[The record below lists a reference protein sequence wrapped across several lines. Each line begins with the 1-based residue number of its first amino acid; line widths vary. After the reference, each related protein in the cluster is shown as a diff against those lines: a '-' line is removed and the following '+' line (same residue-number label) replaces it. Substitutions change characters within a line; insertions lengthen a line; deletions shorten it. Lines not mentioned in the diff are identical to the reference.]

1 VLTSPEAN
9 PPAPVPRVAVGLGLY
24 AAVVG
29 LTSFVGWV
37 ADLRRLT
44 DWYNSGISIQPNTTI
59 AAMAAGAAVV
69 SLALDKR
76 RAAAALGLLA
86 GVIGAMTVIQYV
98 VNVDLGVDALLLFG
112 RPWGR
117 LGAVAPGRMGP
128 PAATSFT
135 LLGIGLLFAA
145 GILRFRPLA
154 PAFGLMVAGIATLS
168 LMGYIFKASVL
179 YTVPRLTTIAFQT
192 STVLFALG
200 MGLVAALPEE
210 QPIRLL
216 RDPGAAGLLARR
228 ALPFIIVLPVVL
240 GFLVE
245 KGVIAGLYDPR
256 MGTATLVAMLIFLL
270 TGLLT
275 WGAFVVNGRELEQRR
290 AESALKEADR
300 RKDVFLATLAH
311 ELRSPLAPIRNA
323 LHILRASGERIPA
336 PASIDMVERQVGH
349 LVRLVDDLME
359 VSRISR
365 GQPQLRPERVALAT
379 IIAAAVETNRAKI
392 DAASQR
398 LSVSLPSEPLMLDA
412 DPVRLIQV
420 FGNLL
425 HNATK
430 YTDRNGQLSITAT
443 RHGDRVTVS
452 VRDSGIG
459 ISPALLPHVFEMFTQ
474 GDQARG
480 RDTGGLGIGLAL
492 VQSLIHLHG
501 GSVEARSEGLEK
513 GSEFI
518 VQLPLARGNG
528 AEPPR
533 EAPAAVRTSHH
544 RILVVDDNQD
554 IADSLAELLGIS
566 GAETEVAYDGF
577 VALERLNTFHPT
589 VAMLDIGMPKMDG
602 YELCG
607 RIRGQDPTIVLIALT
622 GWGQPEDVRRAK
634 AAGFDHHL
642 TKPIKPDTLLTL
654 LASLE
659 RSAEATL

>member
-1 VLTSPEAN
+1 
-9 PPAPVPRVAVGLGLY
+9 
-24 AAVVG
+24 
-29 LTSFVGWV
+29 
-37 ADLRRLT
+37 
-44 DWYNSGISIQPNTTI
+44 
-59 AAMAAGAAVV
+59 M
-69 SLALDKR
+69 
-76 RAAAALGLLA
+76 
-86 GVIGAMTVIQYV
+86 
-98 VNVDLGVDALLLFG
+98 
-112 RPWGR
+112 
-117 LGAVAPGRMGP
+117 
-128 PAATSFT
+128 
-135 LLGIGLLFAA
+135 
-145 GILRFRPLA
+145 
-154 PAFGLMVAGIATLS
+154 
-168 LMGYIFKASVL
+168 
-179 YTVPRLTTIAFQT
+179 
-192 STVLFALG
+192 
-200 MGLVAALPEE
+200 
-210 QPIRLL
+210 
-216 RDPGAAGLLARR
+216 
-228 ALPFIIVLPVVL
+228 
-240 GFLVE
+240 E

-311 ELRSPLAPIRNA
+311 ELRNPLAPIRNA
-323 LHILRASGERIPA
+323 LHILRASGDPIPA
-336 PASIDMVERQVGH
+336 PASIDMVERHVRH

-379 IIAAAVETNRAKI
+379 IIEAAVETNRAKI

-398 LSVSLPSEPLMLDA
+398 LSVLLPSEPLMLDA

-459 ISPALLPHVFEMFTQ
+459 IPPALLPQVFEMFTQ

-480 RDTGGLGIGLAL
+480 RGTGGLGIGLAL
-492 VQSLIHLHG
+492 VQSLTHLHG
-501 GSVEARSEGLEK
+501 GSVEARSEGPGK

-518 VQLPLARGNG
+518 VDLPLASGK
-528 AEPPR
+528 AEPPG

-607 RIRGQDPTIVLIALT
+607 RIRAQDPTIVLIALT